1 MIFTNEHLALQRTV
15 QQFVQQEINPYID
28 EWEAA
33 GQFPTHKIFKKMGDL
48 GLLGINKPVEYG
60 GLGLDY
66 SYAIILAEEI
76 GAAHCGGVP
85 LSITVQTD
93 MATPALASFGS
104 DELRREFLA
113 PSISGDMVSC
123 IAVSEPGA
131 GSDVAAITTTA
142 KKDGD
147 DYIINGAKMWIT
159 NATQAD
165 YFCLLANT
173 SEGSIHTNKSLIIV
187 PANLPGVSVG
197 EKLKKIGMRSSDTA
211 PVFFDNV
218 RVPQRYRIGEEGK
231 GFTYQMQQFQLERL
245 AGAALCIKGMEN
257 CVQST
262 IDYTRDRQAFGAPLI
277 NNQQI
282 HFAMAHA
289 QTDIEALRS
298 LIYRATEE
306 LVQGKDV
313 TKLAS
318 MAKLL
323 AGKVCR
329 TLPDTCL
336 QFWGGMGF
344 VEESLVNRLY
354 RDYRLT
360 AIAGGAEEVMLGIIC
375 KMMNILPT
383 PAKKG

>member
-1 MIFTNEHLALQRTV
+1 MILTNEHLALQRTV
-15 QQFVQQEINPYID
+15 QQFVQQEINPYVN
-28 EWEAA
+28 EWEEA

-93 MATPALASFGS
+93 MATPALANFGS

-173 SEGSIHTNKSLIIV
+173 SEGHIHTNKSLIIV

-197 EKLKKIGMRSSDTA
+197 DKLKKIGMRSSDTA

-323 AGKVCR
+323 GGKICR

-344 VEESLVNRLY
+344 VEESLINRLY

-375 KMMNILPT
+375 KMMNILPK
-383 PAKKG
+383 PVKKG